1 MKKLGFGTMR
11 LPTLGDDSKVDLERF
26 KEMVDRFL
34 EQGFTYFDTSYV
46 YHGGM
51 SESALKEALVDRHPR
66 DHFTITTK
74 LPIFLV
80 KEKADVRR
88 FFQEQLTRLGT
99 DYVDY
104 YWLHAVN
111 AATYETAK
119 QTDAFGELAALKA
132 EGLTR
137 HIGLS
142 FHDSAEVLDRILTEH
157 PEMEY
162 VQLQLNYFDWES
174 SSVQA
179 RKCYETAVRH
189 GKQIVVM
196 EPVKGGSLAKLPEE
210 LEQIYRKEQP
220 NLSAASWGIRFAAS
234 LPHVLVVLSGM
245 SNMEQVEDNTSYMK
259 DFQPLSGAE
268 QDAVKQVVT
277 AIKSKITVAEFN
289 EIAPMVNQIEMHPYF
304 PQFEREDVHK
314 QYGVQLEAWGPL
326 AEAKNGIFEHEKLR
340 AIGGKYGK
348 SVAQVI
354 LRWHIQRGVA
364 AIPKSVHK
372 ERIEENINIFD
383 FALSAEDMDAIAALD
398 TKEGLY
404 GTPFNSAAS
413 AKMLKDIKI
422 HD

>member
-26 KEMVDRFL
+26 QEMVDRFL

-74 LPIFLV
+74 LPIFMV

-111 AATYETAK
+111 AATYETAE

-174 SSVQA
+174 NSVQA

-189 GKQIVVM
+189 GKQVVVM

-210 LEQIYRKEQP
+210 LGQIYRKEQP
-220 NLSAASWGIRFAAS
+220 NLSTASWGIRFAAS

-245 SNMEQVEDNTSYMK
+245 SNMKQVEDNTSYMK
-259 DFQPLSGAE
+259 DFRPLSDVE
-268 QDAVKQVVT
+268 QDAVKQVT
-277 AIKSKITVAEFN
+277 AALRSKITVDCTACGACLEECPQHIPMPAYFDMYN
-289 EIAPMVNQIEMHPYF
+289 EHCQMNKYTNGMVYYANF
-304 PQFEREDVHK
+304 PA
-314 QYGVQLEAWGPL
+314 GT
-326 AEAKNGIFEHEKLR
+326 
-340 AIGGKYGK
+340 GK
-348 SVAQVI
+348 
-354 LRWHIQRGVA
+354 
-364 AIPKSVHK
+364 
-372 ERIEENINIFD
+372 
-383 FALSAEDMDAIAALD
+383 
-398 TKEGLY
+398 
-404 GTPFNSAAS
+404 AS
-413 AKMLKDIKI
+413 ACDGCGKCEAVCPQKLPIRELLKEVKGAFEM
-422 HD
+422 

>member
-11 LPTLGDDSKVDLERF
+11 LPTLGDDSKVDPERF

-74 LPIFLV
+74 LPVFLV

-119 QTDAFGELAALKA
+119 QTDAFGELAALKS

-142 FHDSAEVLDRILTEH
+142 FHDSAEVLDRILKEH

-174 SSVQA
+174 NSVQA
-179 RKCYETAVRH
+179 RKCYEVCVKH

-210 LEQIYRKEQP
+210 LEQIYRREQP
-220 NLSAASWGIRFAAS
+220 GLSTASWAVRFAAS
-234 LPHVLVVLSGM
+234 LENVLVVLSGM

-259 DFQPLSGAE
+259 DFQPLSDVE
-268 QDAVKQVVT
+268 QDAVKQV
-277 AIKSKITVAEFN
+277 A
-289 EIAPMVNQIEMHPYF
+289 
-304 PQFEREDVHK
+304 
-314 QYGVQLEAWGPL
+314 
-326 AEAKNGIFEHEKLR
+326 
-340 AIGGKYGK
+340 
-348 SVAQVI
+348 
-354 LRWHIQRGVA
+354 
-364 AIPKSVHK
+364 
-372 ERIEENINIFD
+372 
-383 FALSAEDMDAIAALD
+383 AALRSKTTVD
-398 TKEGLY
+398 CTACGACLKQCPQHIPMPAYFDMYNEHCQMNKYTNGMVY
-404 GTPFNSAAS
+404 YANFPAGTGKAS
-413 AKMLKDIKI
+413 ACDGCGKCEAVCPQKLPIRELLKEVKGSFEM
-422 HD
+422 

>member
-11 LPTLGDDSKVDLERF
+11 LPTLGDDSKVDPERF

-74 LPIFLV
+74 LPVFLV

-142 FHDSAEVLDRILTEH
+142 FHDSADVLDRILTE
-157 PEMEY
+157 
-162 VQLQLNYFDWES
+162 Q
-174 SSVQA
+174 
-179 RKCYETAVRH
+179 
-189 GKQIVVM
+189 
-196 EPVKGGSLAKLPEE
+196 PVKGGSLAKLPEE

-220 NLSAASWGIRFAAS
+220 NLSTASWGIRFAAS

-245 SNMEQVEDNTSYMK
+245 SNMKQVEDNISYMK

-268 QDAVKQVVT
+268 QDTVKQVT
-277 AIKSKITVAEFN
+277 AALRSKITVDCTACGACLEQCPQHIPMPAYFDMYN
-289 EIAPMVNQIEMHPYF
+289 EHCQMNKYTNGMVYYANF
-304 PQFEREDVHK
+304 PA
-314 QYGVQLEAWGPL
+314 GT
-326 AEAKNGIFEHEKLR
+326 
-340 AIGGKYGK
+340 GK
-348 SVAQVI
+348 
-354 LRWHIQRGVA
+354 
-364 AIPKSVHK
+364 
-372 ERIEENINIFD
+372 
-383 FALSAEDMDAIAALD
+383 
-398 TKEGLY
+398 
-404 GTPFNSAAS
+404 AS
-413 AKMLKDIKI
+413 ACDGCGKCEAVCPQKVPIRELLKEVKGAFEM
-422 HD
+422 